1 MVDDSILDYFKGTDK
16 RAQTCKDFARA
27 YAAREPARCPECGMT
42 YQHKPMTGLCY
53 NGCRRLTMAEG

>member
-16 RAQTCKDFARA
+16 RAQALNDFAKA
-27 YAAREPARCPECGMT
+27 YGAREPARCPACGMS

-53 NGCRRLTMAEG
+53 NGCHRLTMAD